1 MPILVAKYTAPTGR
15 TSPTVIPE
23 ELTLSLR
30 RGTTRFP
37 LTEDNG
43 IKVLIGAQGLDAPTL
58 VAQSRTPAGW
68 DGEVIDSIA
77 AEPREVFLP
86 IRLRGG
92 TLSEMQRRKRDL
104 LSFLNPRNGSV
115 TLEAALPNG
124 SWREIDGY
132 YLRGLDGAWD
142 DGSFFNTR
150 QKAGIVLRC
159 PAPFWREPTQ
169 FAASWSV
176 AAGSQSPL
184 PLLPLSPGSSQVLGT
199 PQSVTVPGDVET
211 FGVWRI
217 TGPLTSATI
226 VDTGTARSFTFTQT
240 LIAGETWTIDTRR
253 GKQGVFAP
261 SGARARATLNRG
273 AQFWPLRPGASVVT
287 TTVLGASI
295 GARVSVAAD
304 VLWFSA

>member
-1 MPILVAKYTAPTGR
+1 VPILVAKYTAPEVR
-15 TSPTVIPE
+15 TSPTVFPE
-23 ELTLSLR
+23 ELTLTLR
-30 RGTTRFP
+30 RGTERFP

-68 DGEVIDSIA
+68 DGEVIDSIS
-77 AEPREVFLP
+77 AEAREVFLP
-86 IRLRGG
+86 IRVRGA
-92 TLSEMQRRKRDL
+92 TLTELQARKREL
-104 LSFLNPRNGSV
+104 LSFLNPRLGAV
-115 TLEAALPNG
+115 TLEASLPNG
-124 SWREIDGY
+124 SWREIDGF
-132 YLRGLDGAWD
+132 YLRGLDGSWD

-150 QKAGIVLRC
+150 QKVGITLRC
-159 PAPFWREPTQ
+159 PNPFWREPTQ

-176 AAGSQSPL
+176 AAAGASPL

-199 PQSVTVPGDVET
+199 PQSVSVPGDVET
-211 FGVWRI
+211 FGVWKI

-253 GKQGVFAP
+253 GRQGVFSP
-261 SGARARATLNRG
+261 TGVRQRATLNRG
-273 AQFWPLRPGASVVT
+273 AQFWPFRPGASVVT
-287 TTVLGASI
+287 TTVLGASL
-295 GARVSVAAD
+295 GARVSVSAD

>member
-1 MPILVAKYTAPTGR
+1 MPILVGTYTAPEVR
-15 TSPTVIPE
+15 ASPTVFPE
-23 ELTLSLR
+23 ELTLTLR
-30 RGTTRFP
+30 RGTTRYP
-37 LTEDNG
+37 LTEDTG
-43 IKVLIGAQGLDAPTL
+43 IKVLTGAQGLDAPTL

-77 AEPREVFLP
+77 AEAREVFLP
-86 IRLRGG
+86 IRLQGS
-92 TLSEMQRRKRDL
+92 TLSDLQRRKREL
-104 LSFLNPRNGSV
+104 LSFLNPRSGAV

-150 QKAGIVLRC
+150 QKVGITLRC
-159 PAPFWREPTQ
+159 PSPFWREPTQ

-176 AAGSQSPL
+176 AAGGASPL

-199 PQSVTVPGDVET
+199 PQSVSVPGDVET
-211 FGVWRI
+211 YGVWRI

-226 VDTGTARSFTFTQT
+226 VDSGTSRSFTFTQT

-253 GKQGVFAP
+253 GRQGVFAANG
-261 SGARARATLNRG
+261 SRQRATLNRG

-287 TTVLGASI
+287 TTVLGASL